1 MGDVGQGGD
10 VSHRREQAF
19 RALAQKVTPEVGLY
33 LRRRLYPLPASDLDD
48 LVEEVLIVLW
58 RRFDDVPED
67 AEVAWSIG
75 VARNVLRNAQR
86 SARRASA
93 HVARP
98 VGPDA
103 SAEDQVVADETVRAA
118 LAALSHEDR
127 ELLTLHAWDGLG
139 TRELAITYGITENAA
154 AVRLSRARARFE
166 AQMAEV
172 ATW

>member
-1 MGDVGQGGD
+1 M
-10 VSHRREQAF
+10 SRRREQAF
-19 RALAQKVTPEVGLY
+19 RALAQKVTPEGGLY

-86 SARRASA
+86 SARRAGA

-118 LAALSHEDR
+118 LAALSDDDR

-139 TRELAITYGITENAA
+139 PRELAATFNITENAA

-166 AQMAEV
+166 AQMTEG

>member
-1 MGDVGQGGD
+1 M
-10 VSHRREQAF
+10 SHRREQAF

-58 RRFDDVPED
+58 RRFEDVPAD

-93 HVARP
+93 HVPRA
-98 VGPDA
+98 VGADA
-103 SAEDQVVADETVRAA
+103 SAEDHVVADETVRAA
-118 LAALSHEDR
+118 LAALSEDDR

-139 TRELAITYGITENAA
+139 PRELAAALRITENAA

-166 AQMAEV
+166 AQMREV

>member
-1 MGDVGQGGD
+1 MG
-10 VSHRREQAF
+10 HRREQSF
-19 RALAQKVTPEVGLY
+19 RALAQRVTPEVGLY
-33 LRRRLYPLPASDLDD
+33 LRRRLYPLPVSDLDD

-58 RRFDDVPED
+58 RRFDDVPPD

-93 HVARP
+93 HAPRP
-98 VGPDA
+98 VVTTDP
-103 SAEDQVVADETVRAA
+103 SAEDRVIADESVRAA
-118 LAALSHEDR
+118 LAALSEDDR

-139 TRELAITYGITENAA
+139 PRELAEVLKISENAV

-166 AQMAEV
+166 AQMGAV
-172 ATW
+172 ASW

>member
-1 MGDVGQGGD
+1 MG
-10 VSHRREQAF
+10 HRREHAF
-19 RALAQKVTPEVGLY
+19 RALAQRVTPEVGLY

-58 RRFDDVPED
+58 RRFDDVPPD

-86 SARRASA
+86 AARRANA
-93 HVARP
+93 HAPRP
-98 VGPDA
+98 VAVFDS
-103 SAEDQVVADETVRAA
+103 SAEDRVVADESVRAA
-118 LAALSHEDR
+118 LAALSEDDR

-139 TRELAITYGITENAA
+139 ARELAAVLHISENAV

-166 AQMAEV
+166 AQMAV
-172 ATW
+172 TSW